1 MALPATPAAAQ
12 DAEIPRFEP
21 GPCPF
26 ETAAPLEGV
35 DCGDLVVYENRDDPA
50 EGTLRLAVAILR
62 SFNDTP
68 EPDPIVFPAGGPGN
82 PNVVKA
88 PGYAR
93 LDFFNR
99 YRQKRDIVLY
109 DQRGTG
115 YSDPEFCPTLNQV
128 LIPMDYSG
136 ADPQH
141 VRDRT
146 VSTVRTCRDEMLAGG
161 VDFSRYNSA
170 TSARDLDDLRQTLGY
185 ARWNLYGGSY
195 SARLA
200 LTAMRD
206 TPEGI
211 RSVILDST
219 SPPNARNWV
228 RLPQNLTRSLNLIFE
243 QCQADARCQAAF
255 PDLES
260 DVYRAI
266 RRLDEEPV
274 ILAMSDTTQFPA
286 SRVVLDGDL
295 FIEGLFGGMHERH
308 FIPLL
313 PLLVQEVL
321 ARNENLVRALV
332 DQLTP
337 TTKGPRSNSRGLQYA
352 VYCFE
357 DLPFNPKALIDS
369 ARAQYPRLRPWFT
382 SGAPR
387 WNRHAICDAW
397 HDVRADSIEFQPV
410 RSEIPTLILAGE
422 FDTITPPSYGR
433 IAAQTLPNSMFIEA
447 PALGHGVGAHTACT
461 RDLMG
466 AFWDAPSQPLDTR
479 CVADLPPVSFVTDV
493 HINGGV
499 YPLAQRIQQ
508 GPGLPFMAGLGL
520 MGLFLL
526 SGVLAWPIGY
536 TWHRLRGKRRD
547 TTGLQQGAR
556 WSAGLASLGALAFL
570 VGLALAIQGA
580 ASTNPFVLAFG
591 VPGSAGWLFAL
602 PWIVA
607 ALTIAVA
614 VLVAQAWRQGW
625 WTPALRAHY
634 VLVAAAC
641 VGFVLFVGLSGLW

>member
-26 ETAAPLEGV
+26 ETTAPVEGV

-62 SFNDTP
+62 SFSDTP
-68 EPDPIVFPAGGPGN
+68 EPDPIVFLSGGPGN
-82 PNVVKA
+82 RSVISTPQR
-88 PGYAR
+88 AR
-93 LDFFNR
+93 SNFWNRHRQTRNIVFF
-99 YRQKRDIVLY
+99 

-115 YSDPEFCPTLNQV
+115 YSNPTFCPGMNVTFSAV
-128 LIPMDYSG
+128 LYQGLSP
-136 ADPQH
+136 
-141 VRDRT
+141 T
-146 VSTVRTCRDEMLAGG
+146 EVRTRQVAATRDCYERMRAEG

-170 TSARDLDDLRQTLGY
+170 TSARDLDDLRRALGID
-185 ARWNLYGGSY
+185 RWNVLGGSY
-195 SARLA
+195 GARLA

-206 TPEGI
+206 TPDGI

-219 SPPNARNWV
+219 LPPNV
-228 RLPQNLTRSLNLIFE
+228 RGLVNRPSNLSRSLHLVFD
-243 QCQADARCQAAF
+243 QCAADAACRAAF
-255 PDLES
+255 PTLEH
-260 DVYRAI
+260 DFYAL
-266 RRLDEEPV
+266 LDSLEREP
-274 ILAMSDTTQFPA
+274 IELAMDDTTRFPGG
-286 SRVVLDGDL
+286 RLVIDDVLLLGGV
-295 FIEGLFGGMHERH
+295 FQGLYNRH

-313 PLLVQEVL
+313 PLLVRETKTGHTDFW
-321 ARNENLVRALV
+321 RALA
-332 DQLTP
+332 DQLADDPHQT
-337 TTKGPRSNSRGLQYA
+337 SQGLQKSVRCY
-352 VYCFE
+352 E
-357 DLPFNPKALIDS
+357 DAPFNPPALIDS
-369 ARAQYPRLRPWFT
+369 ARAQYPRL
-382 SGAPR
+382 APFFETIY
-387 WNRHAICDAW
+387 NHHAICDAW
-397 HDVRADSIEFQPV
+397 HDVRADSLEFRPV
-410 RSEIPTLILAGE
+410 QSEIPTLILAGE
-422 FDTITPPSYGR
+422 FDPVTPPSYGR
-433 IAAQTLPNSMFIEA
+433 IAAQTLPNSTFIEA

-520 MGLFLL
+520 MGLLLL

-536 TWHRLRGKRRD
+536 VWRRLRGQRRD

-580 ASTNPFVLAFG
+580 AAANPFVLAFG
-591 VPGSAGWLFAL
+591 VPGAAGWLFAL

-614 VLVAQAWRQGW
+614 VLAVRAWRQGW
-625 WTPALRAHY
+625 WTPAHRAHY
-634 VLVAAAC
+634 VLIATAC
-641 VGFVLFVGLSGLW
+641 VGFLAFVSTWGLW